1 MNTDRSPRIATRL
14 LAVLPIA
21 AVAFSLAACSA
32 PERPSA
38 KEVAAGYHKIVEEA
52 GQTAMYPGDMIEC
65 LAEAM
70 VKSEISDQDLANIA
84 DGKDLQ
90 TSKDSQKL
98 LVKVVS
104 EAAPGC
110 QPQQ

>member
-21 AVAFSLAACSA
+21 AIAFSLAACSA

-38 KEVAAGYHKIVEEA
+38 KEVATGYHKIVKDA
-52 GQTAMYPGDMIEC
+52 GQEGQYPDGMIEC
-65 LAEAM
+65 LADAM
-70 VKSEISDQDLANIA
+70 VKSDISDQDLANIA
-84 DGKDLQ
+84 QGKDEQ
-90 TSKDSQKL
+90 TSTESQTL
-98 LVKVVS
+98 LTKVVT

-110 QPQQ
+110 MKN